1 MLLAILLAGVTLVVL
16 VMVLGPLLKPAKAPP
31 ERSAF
36 DRAIYRDQLAELE
49 REVARGL
56 VEPAQAA
63 SARLELQRRLLGADT
78 APAPAKPGARQ
89 PILAATLAV
98 AIAIAAAALYLHRGA
113 PGLPDEPYDARGP
126 ERARAA
132 AAQAQMAQIKSMV
145 AGLAERLKSTPDDL
159 EGWLRLGR
167 SYAVLGERDQA
178 DAAFAQAER
187 LKPNDPSVLL
197 AEAQAL
203 MAGRSLAEPIPD
215 QVVALLKRV
224 DAIDPAQPIVLWYL
238 GLHAAQQSDFAA
250 ARAEW
255 QKLLKILP
263 ADGEERRTV
272 EAALD
277 AIKAQ

>member
-1 MLLAILLAGVTLVVL
+1 MLLAILLAGVTLIVL
-16 VMVLGPLLKPAKAPP
+16 AMVLGPLMKPAKPPP

-63 SARLELQRRLLGADT
+63 PARLELQRRLLGT
-78 APAPAKPGARQ
+78 ETVPAPAKPGARR
-89 PILAATLAV
+89 PLLAATLAV
-98 AIAIAAAALYLHRGA
+98 AIVLIASILYLRVGA
-113 PGLPDEPYDARGP
+113 PGLPEEPYDARGP
-126 ERARAA
+126 ERERAA
-132 AAQAQMAQIKSMV
+132 AAEAQMAQIKSMV
-145 AGLAERLKSTPDDL
+145 AGLAERLKSNPDDL

-187 LKPNDPSVLL
+187 LKPNDPAVLI

-203 MAGRSLAEPIPD
+203 MARHAVADPIPD
-215 QVVALLKRV
+215 QVIALLKRV
-224 DAIDPAQPIVLWYL
+224 EAIDPNQPTVLWYL

-250 ARAEW
+250 RSRPRSTRSR
-255 QKLLKILP
+255 KDRSRSK
-263 ADGEERRTV
+263 R
-272 EAALD
+272 
-277 AIKAQ
+277 